1 MIRVCNISDIKENS
15 LNKFTIENKEV
26 LVGNKNGKLFAC
38 DNSCPHKGASMHKGI
53 YKNNNIVCYMHDYE
67 FDIDSGKLTNMKSW
81 KKSETWVEQNPA
93 WRASGDLIM
102 YDVEIKGNEVCIK
115 VRPNQ

>member
-1 MIRVCNISDIKENS
+1 MIRVCNVSDIKENS
-15 LNKFTIENKEV
+15 LNKFIIENKEV

-38 DNSCPHKGASMHKGI
+38 DNSCPHRGASMHKGI
-53 YKNNNIVCYMHDYE
+53 YKNNNVVCYMHDYE

-81 KKSETWVEQNPA
+81 KKSETWVEQNLA

-102 YDVEIKGNEVCIK
+102 YDLEIKGNEVYIK
-115 VRPNQ
+115 V